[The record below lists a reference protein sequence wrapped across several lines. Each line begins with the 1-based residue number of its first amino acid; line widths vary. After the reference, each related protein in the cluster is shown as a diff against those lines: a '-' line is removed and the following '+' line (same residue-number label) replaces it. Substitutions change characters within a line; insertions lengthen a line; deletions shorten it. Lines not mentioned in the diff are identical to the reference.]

1 MRRSVKSLMALAMA
15 VSVSASMAV
24 LSGCGAASGSQDR
37 DNAGA
42 ANAQTGTAAV
52 NQTGSGTEAGT
63 DTNTDTSTDTGTGS
77 GTGGNS
83 SSGEKT
89 VIEYWHC
96 NAETQG
102 GLVVD
107 ELVKQFNES
116 NDHIQVVA
124 KYNPDMYKGLMQ
136 NLQAEAAAG
145 NSPALVQIGWAFLDY
160 FSNNFSYVSPQD
172 AIDRFD
178 KEDAGFL
185 QDKFLPNVLELAVN
199 SQGSQVG
206 IPYSLSNPVLYINKD
221 ILREAGLA
229 EDGPAT
235 WQEVSEFAKTIKE
248 KTGKYGFYM
257 QEPADFWAQQGLIES
272 SGAKMLTTNAEG
284 KKEASFATE
293 DGIEAMQLIADM
305 VKDQT
310 ALHMSWEEGCQS
322 FIDGNCAMLYT
333 TIARRASVQK
343 GAQFDVATVK
353 SPLWNDRERMVPA
366 GGCFLAITAQGDD
379 QVKAAWEF
387 EKFLYSVESMAAWTE
402 GTGYVPPRKD
412 VAEAEN
418 GLKTFLAEN
427 KMMNAAIEQMD
438 GVVPWTAFPGDA
450 GLQAEQ
456 MLLDMRD
463 QILGGQV
470 TAEQGMKAAQDAI
483 NQLLAVQ

>member
-15 VSVSASMAV
+15 ASMAV
-24 LSGCGAASGSQDR
+24 LSGCGAAAAGSGAQD
-37 DNAGA
+37 NTGA
-42 ANAQTGTAAV
+42 SNAQTSVAAV
-52 NQTGSGTEAGT
+52 NQTGSGAEANTE
-63 DTNTDTSTDTGTGS
+63 TNTETKAE
-77 GTGGNS
+77 GNS
-83 SSGEKT
+83 SSGGKT

-160 FSNNFSYVSPQD
+160 FSNNFSYVSPQE
-172 AIDRFD
+172 AIDKFD
-178 KEDAGFL
+178 KEDADFL

-199 SQGSQVG
+199 SEGSQVG

-221 ILREAGLA
+221 ILREAGLP
-229 EDGPAT
+229 EEGPAT
-235 WQEVSEFAKTIKE
+235 WQEVSEFAKTVKE

-284 KKEASFATE
+284 KKEAAFATE
-293 DGIEAMQLIADM
+293 DGIEAMQLMADM

-310 ALHMSWEEGCQS
+310 ALHISWEEGCQS

-353 SPLWNDRERMVPA
+353 SPLWNDKERMVPA

-412 VAEAEN
+412 VAGAEN

-470 TAEQGMKAAQDAI
+470 TAEQGMKATQDAI

>member
-1 MRRSVKSLMALAMA
+1 MRRCVKSLMALAMA
-15 VSVSASMAV
+15 ASMAV
-24 LSGCGAASGSQDR
+24 LSGCGASAAGSGTR
-37 DNAGA
+37 ENGGATNARTSG
-42 ANAQTGTAAV
+42 AAV
-52 NQTGSGTEAGT
+52 NQTGSGAKAGAE
-63 DTNTDTSTDTGTGS
+63 TNTETKAEGE
-77 GTGGNS
+77 S

-160 FSNNFSYVSPQD
+160 FSNNFSYVSPQE
-172 AIDRFD
+172 AIDKFD
-178 KEDAGFL
+178 KEEAGFL

-199 SQGSQVG
+199 SEGSQVG

-221 ILREAGLA
+221 ILREAGLP
-229 EDGPAT
+229 EEGPAT
-235 WQEVSEFAKTIKE
+235 WQEVSEFAKTVKE

-257 QEPADFWAQQGLIES
+257 QEPADFWAQQGLIEN

-284 KKEASFATE
+284 KKEAAFATE
-293 DGIEAMQLIADM
+293 DGIEAMQLMADM

-310 ALHMSWEEGCQS
+310 ALHISWEEGCQS

-343 GAQFDVATVK
+343 GAQFDAATVK
-353 SPLWNDRERMVPA
+353 SPLWNDKERMVPA

-412 VAEAEN
+412 VAGAEN

-438 GVVPWTAFPGDA
+438 EVVPWTAFPGDA

-470 TAEQGMKAAQDAI
+470 TAEQGMKATQDAI

>member
-15 VSVSASMAV
+15 ASMAV
-24 LSGCGAASGSQDR
+24 LSGCGAAAAGSGVQD
-37 DNAGA
+37 NTGA
-42 ANAQTGTAAV
+42 SNAQTSVAAV
-52 NQTGSGTEAGT
+52 NQTGSGAKANTE
-63 DTNTDTSTDTGTGS
+63 TNTETKAE
-77 GTGGNS
+77 GNS
-83 SSGEKT
+83 SSGGKT

-160 FSNNFSYVSPQD
+160 FSNNFSYVSPQE
-172 AIDRFD
+172 AIDKFD

-199 SQGSQVG
+199 SEGSQVG

-221 ILREAGLA
+221 ILREAGLP
-229 EDGPAT
+229 EDGPTT
-235 WQEVSEFAKTIKE
+235 WQEVSEFAKTVKE

-284 KKEASFATE
+284 KKEAAFATE
-293 DGIEAMQLIADM
+293 DGIEAMQLMADM

-310 ALHMSWEEGCQS
+310 ALHISWEEGCQS

-353 SPLWNDRERMVPA
+353 SPLWNDKERMVPA

-412 VAEAEN
+412 VAGAEN

-470 TAEQGMKAAQDAI
+470 TAEQGMKATQDAI